1 MSSPNP
7 IGQPFIELLSVEST
21 NNYAMGLARAGMAQH
36 GAVVFTHEQTKGKG
50 QRTRKWISQ
59 KDMNIAMSLLAEPK
73 NLKVSELFLLSMM
86 AATGVRQLLL
96 NIVGED
102 VKIKWPNDIYWRD
115 RKAAGILIENVW
127 QGAGWKFAVIGVGIN
142 VNQTD
147 FGQLKSKA
155 ISLKE
160 ITGKHFE
167 PVMLAK
173 ELCKILE
180 EQYQLLISDP
190 SRIIYQYKAHLYKL
204 NEQIKLKKDNRVFE
218 AIFNDVTINGQ
229 MVVHHAIEEKFDVGE
244 VEWLINGG

>member
-1 MSSPNP
+1 LSSPNP

-21 NNYAMGLARAGMAQH
+21 NNYAMGLARAAMAQH

-50 QRTRKWISQ
+50 QRSKEWVSE
-59 KDMNIAMSLLAEPK
+59 KDMNIALSILIEPK

-86 AATGVRQLLL
+86 VAVGVRQFFL
-96 NIVGED
+96 NYAEEIE
-102 VKIKWPNDIYWRD
+102 IKWPNDIYWRD

-127 QGAGWKFAVIGVGIN
+127 QGNEWKFAVIGIGIN

-147 FGQLKSKA
+147 FGKLNSKA
-155 ISLKE
+155 ISLKG

-167 PVMLAK
+167 PVILAK
-173 ELCKILE
+173 ELCKNLGDK
-180 EQYQLLISDP
+180 YQLLISDP
-190 SRIIYQYKAHLYKL
+190 SQIIQQYKAHLYKL
-204 NEQIKLKKDNRVFE
+204 NEQVKLKKDNRVFE
-218 AIFNDVTINGQ
+218 ATFTDVTVNGQ

>member
-1 MSSPNP
+1 LSALNP

-21 NNYAMGLARAGMAQH
+21 NNYAMGLARAAMAQH

-50 QRTRKWISQ
+50 QRSKEWVSE
-59 KDMNIAMSLLAEPK
+59 KDMNIALSILIEPK

-86 AATGVRQLLL
+86 VAVGVRQFFL
-96 NIVGED
+96 NYAEEIE
-102 VKIKWPNDIYWRD
+102 IKWPNDIYWRD

-127 QGAGWKFAVIGVGIN
+127 QGNEWKFAVIGIGIN

-147 FGQLKSKA
+147 FGKLNSKA
-155 ISLKE
+155 ISLKG

-167 PVMLAK
+167 PVILAK
-173 ELCKILE
+173 ELCKNLGDK
-180 EQYQLLISDP
+180 YQLLVSDP
-190 SRIIYQYKAHLYKL
+190 SQIIQQYKAHLYKL
-204 NEQIKLKKDNRVFE
+204 NEQVKLKKDNRVFE
-218 AIFNDVTINGQ
+218 ATFTDVTVNGQ

>member
-218 AIFNDVTINGQ
+218 AIFTDVTINGQ